1 VSRKDFGRERKTIV
15 FEAENLRDWV
25 GLPVVD
31 LGDSKV
37 GTLESLYFDTSVD
50 QPSFAAVH
58 VGILGGQ
65 KLVFVPLAGAVVT
78 PKALKVQFTKKLIK
92 DAPSIST
99 DGELEAS
106 QEAGLFEHYGIPYV
120 TGSNGERRLGRR

>member
-1 VSRKDFGRERKTIV
+1 VSRKDSGWERETLV

-92 DAPSIST
+92 DAPSIAT
-99 DGELEAS
+99 DGELEAT
-106 QEAGLFEHYGIPYV
+106 QEPGLFEHYGLPYV

>member
-1 VSRKDFGRERKTIV
+1 VSRNDFGRERKTIV

-92 DAPSIST
+92 DAPSIAT